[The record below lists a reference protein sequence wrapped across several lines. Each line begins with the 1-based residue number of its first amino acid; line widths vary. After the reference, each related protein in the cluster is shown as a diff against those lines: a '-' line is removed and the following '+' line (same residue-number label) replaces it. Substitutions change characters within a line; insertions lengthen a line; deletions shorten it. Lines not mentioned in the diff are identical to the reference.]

1 MKRIKVTL
9 EIVSDDDQESE
20 KILEWVSSEAKNFVF
35 YAHAM
40 NDEIERLEYYD
51 KGKGYPSSFGPLW
64 KAEQ

>member
-35 YAHAM
+35 TPT
-40 NDEIERLEYYD
+40 R
-51 KGKGYPSSFGPLW
+51 
-64 KAEQ
+64 